1 MIKNRKIWKGERRKR
16 GREREKDNAEFED
29 EGFRLPQRFELLGQN
44 AIWSTLP
51 AGAICE
57 CDTHT
62 HTQLDVCVCA

>member
-1 MIKNRKIWKGERRKR
+1 MKGRAEREG
-16 GREREKDNAEFED
+16 GREGKRRTALKFED